1 MNKKQLYE
9 APEAEVLV
17 VKIEENFCGTNPNG
31 LDYGTEVSPFGPN
44 RSRAYY
50 YDDEEDF

>member
-9 APEAEVLV
+9 APEAELLV
-17 VKIEENFCGTNPNG
+17 VKFEENFMDSNGLQNANETNPF
-31 LDYGTEVSPFGPN
+31 GTRS

-50 YDDEEDF
+50 YDDEEDLY